1 MQTESIHNLP
11 EPPLR
16 FHLLTDYQ
24 EESIIGGFNGVML
37 GYFTNRPRNV
47 SPIPTAVQSSASQSA
62 VAPVSAPTTSP
73 QPNQSFF
80 FLNNV
85 NIYQIN
91 YVFNLIFGNGNSI
104 MNVLGNQVP
113 IG

>member
-11 EPPLR
+11 EYAELR

-24 EESIIGGFNGVML
+24 EECITGGFNGVML
-37 GYFTNRPRNV
+37 SYFTNRPRSV
-47 SPIPTAVQSSASQSA
+47 SPPQAAAQSA
-62 VAPVSAPTTSP
+62 VAPVSAPATSS

-104 MNVLGNQVP
+104 MNFLGNQVP